1 MYVVDDFLTAE
12 QCDSVITLAEPRL
25 ERSQTS
31 TTANISSTKTRSRT
45 SSGEAPMSPNWP
57 WSRAFPALVDPGF
70 TAFLMPQARGSTIRS
85 EAKRAR

>member
-45 SSGEAPMSPNWP
+45 SSGTWPGVRVMLTRIWSEGSSSP
-57 WSRAFPALVDPGF
+57 SLFR
-70 TAFLMPQARGSTIRS
+70 
-85 EAKRAR
+85 